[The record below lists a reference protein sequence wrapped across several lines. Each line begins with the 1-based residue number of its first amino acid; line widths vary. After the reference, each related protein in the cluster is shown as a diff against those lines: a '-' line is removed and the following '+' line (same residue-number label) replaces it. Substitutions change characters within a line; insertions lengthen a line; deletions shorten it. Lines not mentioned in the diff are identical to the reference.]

1 MWYKYIWWSII
12 IVLAA
17 SAQIFLVASQN
28 IILANFNLLLII
40 LVLLINLTSWN
51 RVIWF
56 LLMAGAIM
64 DIYSSL
70 PWGIFMA
77 SYLFTALILELLFK
91 NFFTNRSFY
100 SLLILGGI
108 GVAVYNLFFLAFSGL
123 LYYLGG
129 SEYFTDWHYLTA
141 IGWQLAEALIFLALA
156 FWLINYL
163 SQKFKP
169 IFLRS

>member
-1 MWYKYIWWSII
+1 MWYKYIGWSII

-17 SAQIFLVASQN
+17 IVQIFLVASQN
-28 IILANFNLLLII
+28 AVLANFNLLLII
-40 LVLLINLTSWN
+40 LVLLVNLTSWG

-56 LLMAGAIM
+56 LIIAGAIM

-70 PWGIFMA
+70 PFGIFMI
-77 SYLFTALILELLFK
+77 SYLFTALILEMLFS

-108 GVAVYNLFFLAFSGL
+108 GVAVYNLFFLSFSGL

-141 IGWQLAEALIFLALA
+141 IGWQLAESLIFLALA
-156 FWLINYL
+156 FLLINYL
-163 SQKFKP
+163 SKKFKP
-169 IFLRS
+169 VFLHS